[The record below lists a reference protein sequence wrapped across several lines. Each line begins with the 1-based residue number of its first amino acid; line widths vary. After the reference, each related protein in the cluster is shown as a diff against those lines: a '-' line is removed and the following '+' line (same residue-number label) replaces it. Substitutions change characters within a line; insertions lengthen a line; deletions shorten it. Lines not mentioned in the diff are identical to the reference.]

1 MRRPLFCFSAF
12 FLAALAFFLLVE
24 GSFGLLTAACAVL
37 LFCTLL
43 PGRFASHRGLLAAGA
58 LACLAAFGA
67 AKGYRARMERWEPL
81 AGQTAVFTGW
91 VQEEDPY
98 LPGRGTVWGSLQMEE
113 SGEETSSILLDIR
126 GMGSDLT
133 PGGWV
138 SGRLLISEVRQN
150 GDAFGGVSLYC
161 IALGEAEDIAAPPGA
176 HLLAELAAFRWS
188 ASQRIWDR
196 YRDRPTAVVLAMV
209 FSRQDLLPREVLEQ
223 MNRAGLRHLLVVSGL
238 HLSIAAGWIMA
249 GFRCFWR
256 EKREKDPGKGRGG
269 GDGDRIGGPEE
280 QTGTAGERIGALLS
294 LMAVWLLA
302 GLAGFSVS
310 VLRAAVMSG
319 LWLLGL
325 VLGQRADSLTSL
337 ALAALLLAAASPPV
351 LLQTGYQLSFLATL
365 GVLLGSGPM
374 AAGLFQRWESRFRK
388 AGPLVRWVLEGF
400 SVSICAQLGTL
411 PVLAAAY
418 GQFSVW
424 GLLTT
429 LPAMPFAAGIILL
442 GGVGCML
449 FSGWNAALLQRL
461 LLGAAR
467 GLARCILALAELT
480 DRLPG
485 GTVPVLLPYQ
495 LILCLLVPVAV
506 FGYLRLRPW
515 MRPGRA
521 RMLRRGAVLAAALV
535 LLYHAAYYRD
545 AVLVSASGDTGA
557 VVISA
562 PSGTLVLAQ
571 GEDAYYYRMVSSQ
584 LLRCGAKDPLALVCP
599 WDSSANGILW
609 WKTALSPVSVVAP
622 EEETSLLQGQQPGLY
637 LPLTQEPAEVLP
649 GILVSHPSPEITCVE
664 VSGRKVLKFWAG
676 YGIIAANASFSSGE
690 YVNAASGSVGD
701 ETGYACGIIA
711 GKPLEGDLLIDMDGR
726 VYPAFPELRP
736 GRMLTGDANLLLPA
750 W

>member
-12 FLAALAFFLLVE
+12 FLAALAFFLLVK
-24 GSFGLLTAACAVL
+24 GSFGLLSAACAVL
-37 LFCTLL
+37 LFCILL
-43 PGRFASHRGLLAAGA
+43 PGRFASRRGMLIAGW

-67 AKGYRARMERWEPL
+67 AKGYQARMERWGSLE
-81 AGQTAVFTGW
+81 GQTASFTGW
-91 VQEEDPY
+91 VQEENPY
-98 LPGRGTVWGSLQMEE
+98 LPGRGTVWGALQMEE

-138 SGRLLISEVRQN
+138 TGRLLISEARRS
-150 GDAFGGVSLYC
+150 GDALGGVSLYC
-161 IALGEAEDIAAPPGA
+161 IALGEVEDAAAPPGA
-176 HLLAELAAFRWS
+176 HLPADLTAFRWS
-188 ASQRIWDR
+188 ASQRIWNR
-196 YRDRPTAVVLAMV
+196 YRDRPAAVVLAMV

-238 HLSIAAGWIMA
+238 HLSIAVGWIMA
-249 GFRCFWR
+249 AFRHL
-256 EKREKDPGKGRGG
+256 PGER
-269 GDGDRIGGPEE
+269 
-280 QTGTAGERIGALLS
+280 TGTAGERIGALLS
-294 LMAVWLLA
+294 LMVVWLMA

-325 VLGQRADSLTSL
+325 VLGRRADSLTSL
-337 ALAALLLAAASPPV
+337 ALAALLLAAASPPA

-374 AAGLFQRWESRFRK
+374 AAGLLDRWQSRFRK
-388 AGPLVRWVLEGF
+388 TGPLSRWVLEGF
-400 SVSICAQLGTL
+400 SVSLCAQLGTL

-429 LPAMPFAAGIILL
+429 LLAMPFAAGIILL

-449 FSGWNAALLQRL
+449 FSWWDAALPERL

-467 GLARCILALAELT
+467 GLARCVLALAGLAG
-480 DRLPG
+480 RLPG

-495 LILCLLVPVAV
+495 LLLCLLVPAAV
-506 FGYLRLRPW
+506 FGYLLLRPW
-515 MRPGRA
+515 MHPGRA
-521 RMLRRGAVLAAALV
+521 RMLRRGAALAAALV

-545 AVLVSASGDTGA
+545 AVLISAGGDTGA
-557 VVISA
+557 VVISG
-562 PSGTLVLAQ
+562 PSGTLVLAG
-571 GEDAYYYRMVSSQ
+571 GEDAYSHRMVSSQ
-584 LLRCGAKDPLALVCP
+584 LLRCGAQGPLALVCP

-609 WKTALSPVSVVAP
+609 WKTALSPVCIVAP
-622 EEETSLLQGQQPGLY
+622 EEETSLLQGQGPGDC
-637 LPLTQEPAEVLP
+637 LPLAREPAEVLP

-676 YGIIAANASFSSGE
+676 YGIIA
-690 YVNAASGSVGD
+690 D
-701 ETGYACGIIA
+701 
-711 GKPLEGDLLIDMDGR
+711 KLPEGDLLIDMDGR
-726 VYPAFPELRP
+726 VYPASSDLRP
-736 GRMLTGDANLLLPA
+736 GRMLTGDTDLLLPV